1 MKSLFQTAA
10 VAVTALLF
18 MACNSNN
25 TNANATDTTA
35 TDAID
40 TSAVVAEAEQP
51 AELVLTNQGI
61 GDILQLGMAID
72 KLPTQVEG
80 LYDKFEVHQEN
91 DEGETITV
99 FDFTLGDKY
108 VMTGVSDDDKTI
120 GTLSIASDKVILRSG
135 DKAWH
140 IGDKPDGLKFNDE
153 YQYYEHEGIIINI
166 DTQGLIDSF
175 LIGY

>member
-1 MKSLFQTAA
+1 MKSLFQIAA
-10 VAVTALLF
+10 VAVTVLF
-18 MACNSNN
+18 FTACNNNGNQNANN
-25 TNANATDTTA
+25 TTS

-40 TSAVVAEAEQP
+40 TTAVVEEAEQP
-51 AELVLTNQGI
+51 AELVLTDKGI

-72 KLPTQVEG
+72 KLPAQVEG
-80 LYDKFEVHQEN
+80 LYDKFEVRQDN

-99 FDFTLGDKY
+99 VNFTLGDKD

-120 GTLSIASDKVILRSG
+120 GTLSITSDKVILRSG

-140 IGDKPDGLKFNDE
+140 VGDKPDGLKFNDE
-153 YQYYEHEGIIINI
+153 YQYYEQDGIIINI
-166 DTQGLIDSF
+166 DTQGRIDSF

>member
-10 VAVTALLF
+10 VAVAALMF
-18 MACNSNN
+18 TACNNN
-25 TNANATDTTA
+25 GTNNATA

-72 KLPTQVEG
+72 KLPAQVEG

-166 DTQGLIDSF
+166 DTQGLLDSF